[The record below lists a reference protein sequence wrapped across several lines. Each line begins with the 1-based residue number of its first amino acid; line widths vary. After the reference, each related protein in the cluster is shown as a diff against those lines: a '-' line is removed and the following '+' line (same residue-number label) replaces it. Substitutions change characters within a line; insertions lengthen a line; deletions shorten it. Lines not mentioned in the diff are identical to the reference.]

1 MEAPVMM
8 DDVVVHANKAAP
20 TMTTVAIN
28 QKRIQ
33 SSIIQEQFYL
43 KHIMFSIEKFCIDFF
58 YYLKIDKKAF
68 LRRKR
73 KKFIFLI

>member
-33 SSIIQEQFYL
+33 SSIIQASCGFVNITFQIKF
-43 KHIMFSIEKFCIDFF
+43 KTRCISFSE
-58 YYLKIDKKAF
+58 
-68 LRRKR
+68 
-73 KKFIFLI
+73 

>member
-28 QKRIQ
+28 QKR
-33 SSIIQEQFYL
+33 SY
-43 KHIMFSIEKFCIDFF
+43 
-58 YYLKIDKKAF
+58 
-68 LRRKR
+68 KR
-73 KKFIFLI
+73 GDLSWG

>member
-1 MEAPVMM
+1 MM

-43 KHIMFSIEKFCIDFF
+43 KHIMLWSDLIRGGLEYMALHSCS
-58 YYLKIDKKAF
+58 L
-68 LRRKR
+68 
-73 KKFIFLI
+73 FIYIHRLAI